1 MSNQQKYFPL
11 IILGITRTTQKEKI
25 FLNFRPKLQ
34 RKNNY
39 LVWKKVKSWNQQWQ
53 PEGENYKKQCCPKWV
68 PCKWRVCNIQTIS
81 LYSSP
86 AFWPF

>member
-39 LVWKKVKSWNQQWQ
+39 LVWKKVKS
-53 PEGENYKKQCCPKWV
+53 
-68 PCKWRVCNIQTIS
+68 
-81 LYSSP
+81 
-86 AFWPF
+86 